1 MPKVIREYNKLPGV
15 TRSKLVDLNDLD
27 GKEWAQL
34 SRSVN
39 VYEGP
44 IAKKRRIHGAAFPPS
59 LAEHFIKIYSRVGDW
74 ILDPFMGVG
83 TVADV
88 AQILKRNFYGFEVSK
103 KFYKLAQKGIDPLDA
118 KYYGYLAKNHKSET
132 KRIYFN
138 TSSLHLESS
147 IPTESVALT
156 LTSPP
161 YANLLNKIA
170 VAFAAYTYSKNIY
183 KGKGRKLPSSYTRKA
198 EDLGNLSLEEYADS
212 ILSLMKSLYMVT
224 KPGGYNVWV
233 VRDYREMTNHL
244 PYVNLH
250 GKLIE
255 LATRSGWILADIV
268 IWDQTR
274 QRHLVK
280 LGGKICRRFYF
291 NIGHSFILSFR
302 KNIPGEKF
310 RNAY

>member
-1 MPKVIREYNKLPGV
+1 MAKIIREYNRLPADI
-15 TRSKLVDLNDLD
+15 RSTVVDLNDLD
-27 GKEWAQL
+27 GKEWAHL

-39 VYEGP
+39 LYNGP
-44 IAKKRRIHGAAFPPS
+44 IASKRRVHGAAFPPS
-59 LAEHFIKIYSRVGDW
+59 LAEHIIKIYTRIGDW
-74 ILDPFMGVG
+74 VLDPFMGVG
-83 TVADV
+83 TVGDV
-88 AQILKRNFYGFEVSK
+88 AEVLNRNFYGFEISK
-103 KFYKLAQKGIDPLDA
+103 KFFKLADKGIDPLDA
-118 KYYGYLAKNHKSET
+118 RYFGYPRSNYNARPEKIL
-132 KRIYFN
+132 FN
-138 TSSLHLESS
+138 TSCLELESR
-147 IPTESVALT
+147 IPSESVALS

-170 VAFAAYTYSKNIY
+170 SSFAAYTYSKNIY
-183 KGKGRKLPSSYTRKA
+183 KGKGRKLPSSYTRQP
-198 EDLGNLSLEEYADS
+198 EDLGNLSLEEYANAIS
-212 ILSLMKSLYMVT
+212 WLMKSLYMVT
-224 KPGGYNVWV
+224 KAGGYNVWV

-255 LATRSGWILADIV
+255 LATQNGWILVDIV
-268 IWDQTR
+268 IWDQTQ

-302 KNIPGEKF
+302 KNLPGEKF